1 MYKLLLYSLLTSLFV
16 FSADNLCTSQIQSC
30 IDVHTLPGTY
40 SAIAL
45 KPQGYF
51 PVLIE
56 TQTGEL
62 ISVLR
67 GSAGHIGVK
76 GNLLLIRSKDGGK
89 TWSAPTVAVDSE
101 WDDRNPALGTLPD
114 GTLIL
119 AYHENRCYDANGKYV
134 ADGPG
139 HAYIRALRSD
149 DNGATWKHLIPEDWK
164 GFGNLQYCSPFGQI
178 LAEPNGQLLLLLY
191 GQPGLLEEKLSLAEK
206 YDTSYLIRSRD
217 TGFNWTQPIKI
228 ADGMNE
234 TAMVIAPNGDYL
246 ALMRSTEKQM
256 IYVSR
261 SNNGGLNWTKPMA
274 ITDPEEH
281 PATAVVLGNGTILL
295 IFGVRHK
302 PYGIQGIL
310 SLDNGNTW
318 DTTHRILL
326 NDKLTTWDIGY
337 PSAIRRKDGSV
348 VTIYYATD
356 APADV
361 YGFATSRAEV
371 IVFNEKELL
380 EAYTKI
386 TK

>member
-1 MYKLLLYSLLTSLFV
+1 MYKFSLYSLSFIFFLSMN
-16 FSADNLCTSQIQSC
+16 NLCRAQTQSY
-30 IDVHTLPGTY
+30 IDVHALPGTY
-40 SAIAL
+40 STIAL

-67 GSAGHIGVK
+67 GSAGHIGIK

-89 TWSAPTVAVDSE
+89 TWSAPSVVVDSE

-119 AYHENRCYDANGKYV
+119 AYHENQCYDANGKYV
-134 ADGPG
+134 PDGPM
-139 HAYIRALRSD
+139 HAYIRVLRSI
-149 DNGATWKHLIPEDWK
+149 DNGNTWKHLIPDDWK
-164 GFGNLQYCSPFGQI
+164 GFGTLQYCSPFGQI

-191 GQPGLLEEKLSLAEK
+191 GQPGLLEKILLPAEK

-217 TGFNWTQPIKI
+217 TGFNWKQPIKI

-234 TAMVIAPNGDYL
+234 TAIVIAPNGDYL
-246 ALMRSTEKQM
+246 VLMRSTEKQR
-256 IYVSR
+256 IFVSR
-261 SNNGGLNWTKPMA
+261 STNSGFTWSQPMV
-274 ITDPEEH
+274 ITEPGEH
-281 PATAVVLGNGTILL
+281 PATAVVLGNGAILL

-302 PYGIQGIL
+302 PYGIQGVL
-310 SLDNGNTW
+310 SFDNGKTW
-318 DTTHRILL
+318 DTTHRIIL

-337 PSAIRRKDGSV
+337 PSAVRRNDGSI

-356 APADV
+356 APADP
-361 YGFATSRAEV
+361 YGYATSRAEV
-371 IVFNEKELL
+371 VIINEKELL
-380 EAYTKI
+380 EAYAKI
-386 TK
+386 K